1 MPAKEENDLS
11 PEELEDQEAEPLPDR
26 EVMTVLGGP
35 MAPRLP
41 VEYVNLPVPE
51 DAA

>member
-1 MPAKEENDLS
+1 MPAEEDKSLS
-11 PEELEDQEAEPLPDR
+11 PEELEQQEAEPLPDR

-35 MAPRLP
+35 MAPRIPL
-41 VEYVNLPVPE
+41 EYANLPVPE